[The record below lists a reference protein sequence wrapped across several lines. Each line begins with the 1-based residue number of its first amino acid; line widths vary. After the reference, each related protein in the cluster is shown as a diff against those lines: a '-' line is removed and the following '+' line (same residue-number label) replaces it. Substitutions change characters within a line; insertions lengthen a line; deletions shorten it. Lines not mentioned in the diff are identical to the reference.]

1 MGNQKIEQEY
11 HRLWRS
17 PDQYHWLDAMS
28 LPTLSWVRPFLPL
41 LGLPTPLVE
50 QPDIWTPI
58 YEQISV
64 EYRNR
69 SRELSNLAIEVREQA
84 EAQLLYQLIS
94 KALFKLAEELGQ
106 EVAVDFEHWVR
117 RHFLCHEVELG
128 MNAWQSVLRAGCAPP
143 NSRYDQVPPPDVLLA
158 ILPEI
163 KDLVSLQ
170 HRIEINEAIEKV
182 APPPPYEQIPYE
194 RMVYCY
200 ETLLVQKAAEQ
211 TSTMKALQLIAARL
225 NDSDRAE
232 VITWA
237 VAQAEA
243 IRPTIKPRLKGN
255 KYLQTELPC
264 SDLLSV
270 FDLRSSID
278 QKNGIQAPSF

>member
-1 MGNQKIEQEY
+1 MENQQVEQEY
-11 HRLWRS
+11 NRLWRS
-17 PDQYHWLDAMS
+17 PDQDRWLSAMS
-28 LPTLSWVRPFLPL
+28 LPALSWARPFLPL
-41 LGLPTPLVE
+41 LGLPTALVE

-58 YEQISV
+58 YEQMIF

-69 SRELSNLAIEVREQA
+69 SREIRNLEIEVREQA

-94 KALFKLAEELGQ
+94 KALFKLAEQLGQ
-106 EVAVDFEHWVR
+106 KVAVEFEHWVR

-128 MNAWQSVLRAGCAPP
+128 MNAWNSVLRAGCAPS
-143 NSRYDQVPPPDVLLA
+143 NSRYDQVPPPEVLLA

-170 HRIEINEAIEKV
+170 QRIEINEAIEKV

-211 TSTMKALQLIAARL
+211 TSTMKALQLIATRL
-225 NDSDRAE
+225 NDCSHAE

-270 FDLRSSID
+270 FDLRSPID
-278 QKNGIQAPSF
+278 RS